1 MPSINM
7 IAVRRQEKK
16 RQEQNIRKLLYAILG
31 EVGLVVAVAFLLTAR
46 ILVTQNQIGRL
57 SDRVNALQPSVTKI
71 QQLQSETAALM
82 PKVQTLDGAKA
93 DTLFWYKNFY
103 VVTASLPP
111 KTWLTSLGTGT
122 GAGSGAGSAS
132 AASAAPGTADGAD
145 PTLSLVGVAMSQ
157 AVVGEMMLR
166 MNQAPS
172 LDHVD
177 LASVQQQKIGKAD
190 AVGFQMTVHLKPE
203 AAAAAPAAPGTAT
216 PGTATPGAAAPIA
229 KTADAKGAVNGT
241 KS

>member
-7 IAVRRQEKK
+7 IAVRREEKR

-31 EVGLVVAVAFLLTAR
+31 EIGLVVLAAFFLTAR

-57 SDRVNALQPSVTKI
+57 SDRVTALQPSVTKI
-71 QQLQSETAALM
+71 QQLQNETAALM

-103 VVTASLPP
+103 AVTTSLPP
-111 KTWLTSLGTGT
+111 KTWLTSLG
-122 GAGSGAGSAS
+122 SGAGP
-132 AASAAPGTADGAD
+132 AAGPGAVTPGAAGGDD
-145 PTLSLVGVAMSQ
+145 PTLNLIGVAMSQ
-157 AVVGEMMLR
+157 AVVGETMLR

-177 LASVQQQKIGKAD
+177 LAFVQQQKLGATQ
-190 AVGFQMTVHLKPE
+190 AVAFQMTVHLKPE
-203 AAAAAPAAPGTAT
+203 AGMAKDNPKDTSKDTSKPTAPG
-216 PGTATPGAAAPIA
+216 GT

>member
-7 IAVRRQEKK
+7 IAVRREEKR

-31 EVGLVVAVAFLLTAR
+31 EIGLVVLVAFVLTAR
-46 ILVTQNQIGRL
+46 ILVTQNQVGRL
-57 SDRVNALQPSVTKI
+57 SERVNALQPSVTKI
-71 QQLQSETAALM
+71 QQLQTQTAGLM

-103 VVTASLPP
+103 AVTASLPP
-111 KTWLTSLGTGT
+111 KTWLLSLGTGT
-122 GAGSGAGSAS
+122 GVG
-132 AASAAPGTADGAD
+132 AAPGTGMPGTAGGDD
-145 PTLSLVGVAMSQ
+145 PTLSLIGVAMSQ
-157 AVVGEMMLR
+157 AVVGETMLR

-177 LASVQQQKIGKAD
+177 LAFVQQQKIGTAD

-203 AAAAAPAAPGTAT
+203 PGLAKPADTKTTGV
-216 PGTATPGAAAPIA
+216 

>member
-7 IAVRRQEKK
+7 IAVRREDKR

-31 EVGLVVAVAFLLTAR
+31 EVGLVVAVAFFLTAR
-46 ILVTQNQIGRL
+46 ILVTQNEINKL

-71 QQLQSETAALM
+71 QQLQTQTAALM

-103 VVTASLPP
+103 AVTTSLPP
-111 KTWLTSLGTGT
+111 KTWLTSLATGAATGTGT
-122 GAGSGAGSAS
+122 ATPGAAGAG
-132 AASAAPGTADGAD
+132 D
-145 PTLSLVGVAMSQ
+145 PTLNLVGIAMSQ
-157 AVVGEMMLR
+157 AVVGETMLR

-177 LASVQQQKIGKAD
+177 LAFVQQQKIGTAD

-203 AAAAAPAAPGTAT
+203 AGTAQPAAKGST
-216 PGTATPGAAAPIA
+216 
-229 KTADAKGAVNGT
+229 KTAEAKGAVNGT

>member
-7 IAVRRQEKK
+7 IAVRREDKR
-16 RQEQNIRKLLYAILG
+16 RQEQNTRKLLYAILG
-31 EVGLVVAVAFLLTAR
+31 EIGLVIGVAFVMTAR
-46 ILVTQNQIGRL
+46 ILVTQNQINKL

-71 QQLQSETAALM
+71 QQLQAQTAALV

-103 VVTASLPP
+103 AVTTSLPP
-111 KTWLTSLGTGT
+111 KTWLTSLATGAATGTGT
-122 GAGSGAGSAS
+122 VTPGAAG
-132 AASAAPGTADGAD
+132 GGD
-145 PTLSLVGVAMSQ
+145 PTLNLVGVAMSQ
-157 AVVGEMMLR
+157 AVVGETMLR

-177 LASVQQQKIGKAD
+177 LAFVQQQKLGTVD

-203 AAAAAPAAPGTAT
+203 ADTAKEGPKKEGPKPVAKGDT
-216 PGTATPGAAAPIA
+216 

>member
-7 IAVRRQEKK
+7 IAVRRQEKR

-31 EVGLVVAVAFLLTAR
+31 EVGLVLAVAFLLTAR
-46 ILVTQNQIGRL
+46 IVVTQNQIGRL

-71 QQLQSETAALM
+71 QQLQSETAALV

-103 VVTASLPP
+103 AVTASLPP
-111 KTWLTSLGTGT
+111 KTWLTSLGTG
-122 GAGSGAGSAS
+122 
-132 AASAAPGTADGAD
+132 AASAAGAVTPGTADGDD
-145 PTLSLVGVAMSQ
+145 PTLSLAGVAMSQ
-157 AVVGEMMLR
+157 AVVGETMLR

-177 LASVQQQKIGKAD
+177 LAFVQQQKIGPVD

-203 AAAAAPAAPGTAT
+203 AAAAKPAAKGDT
-216 PGTATPGAAAPIA
+216 
-229 KTADAKGAVNGT
+229 KTADAKPADAKGPVNGT

>member
-7 IAVRRQEKK
+7 IAVRREEKR

-31 EVGLVVAVAFLLTAR
+31 EIGLVVAVAFVLTAR
-46 ILVTQNQIGRL
+46 ILVTQNEINRL
-57 SDRVNALQPSVTKI
+57 TSRVNALQPSVTTI
-71 QQLQSETAALM
+71 QQLQSQTAALM

-103 VVTASLPP
+103 AVTTSLPP
-111 KTWLTSLGTGT
+111 KTWLTSLGTGAAT
-122 GAGSGAGSAS
+122 GSVTVTPGAAGG
-132 AASAAPGTADGAD
+132 DD
-145 PTLSLVGVAMSQ
+145 PTLSLIGVAMSQ
-157 AVVGEMMLR
+157 AVVGETMLR

-177 LASVQQQKIGKAD
+177 LAFVQQQKLGKAD

-203 AAAAAPAAPGTAT
+203 AGAAKDTSKTAAPG
-216 PGTATPGAAAPIA
+216 GA
-229 KTADAKGAVNGT
+229 KTADAKGTVNGT